1 MLNVKPS
8 SLSFSTSP
16 SVSLAGLSSL
26 DFSVGIVQPKC
37 LHTSRFNSLRSFNCS
52 LIFIIEIFK
61 HKNKNKLS
69 IKKIFYIKKGAAIRK
84 LPPLAKKQKRESLTF
99 NYNFDQIQVLV
110 ESNYQLENQILKVLL
125 VLMELANYLNQ
136 C

>member
-61 HKNKNKLS
+61 HKNKNLFS

-84 LPPLAKKQKRESLTF
+84 LPPLAKKQKGNLYSKPPSFIVQCTSKSARPAAPALVYLVGVNVAVTPLFTF
-99 NYNFDQIQVLV
+99 
-110 ESNYQLENQILKVLL
+110 
-125 VLMELANYLNQ
+125 
-136 C
+136 

>member
-16 SVSLAGLSSL
+16 SVSFAGLSSL

-69 IKKIFYIKKGAAIRK
+69 IKKIFYIKKGAAVRK
-84 LPPLAKKQKRESLTF
+84 LPPPTKKQKGNLYSKPPSCKVQWTSKSALPAAPALVYLVGVNVAVTPLFTF
-99 NYNFDQIQVLV
+99 
-110 ESNYQLENQILKVLL
+110 
-125 VLMELANYLNQ
+125 
-136 C
+136 